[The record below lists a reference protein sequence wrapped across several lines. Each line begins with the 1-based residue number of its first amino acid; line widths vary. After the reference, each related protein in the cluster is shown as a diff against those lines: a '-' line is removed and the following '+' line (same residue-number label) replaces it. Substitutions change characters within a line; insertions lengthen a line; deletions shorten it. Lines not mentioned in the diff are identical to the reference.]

1 MINMKNTIIIICG
14 LLAIVFRLHSQG
26 IEIMLDETNTKTY
39 TEIFDSLFQNIDHR
53 KTSTGIIYD
62 RVFPFAG
69 LDWFNKEKPDTSSYN
84 HFLQAYSEIS
94 RAYTGK
100 SELPMEVRELR
111 RAIDRE
117 LNAEGNI
124 VPIGLLAYSFDKI
137 DTLSFEK
144 GKLTKENGRILP
156 NVSNHAELFT
166 TREVFVA
173 SPLIKTFSGNSIT
186 FMISPDWL
194 FSNINDKISRLEIDF
209 YDGSGFREFNFRK
222 EQFVKINYTKAGEKV
237 LAFKMKFDD
246 DEIIETKSSFN
257 LLLETKSTIP
267 NFPMDREVQI
277 DASITFPDYSG
288 NNFRGRGQA
297 TYIYANSNK
306 QLRKPIII
314 VDGFDPGDKR
324 NDFGTEKANGEPR
337 ESIWELFN
345 AEPYKM
351 AETLRNQGYDIVI
364 LNFHEY
370 DNEHGVE
377 IDGGADFI
385 ERNAFV
391 LVELINQV
399 NQTLTT
405 NGSNEELVVIGPS
418 MGGQVSRYALA
429 YMEQNNMD
437 HNTRLW
443 VSFDSPHPSN
453 NMSLGAKINYG
464 AQTFLEFFGIAGGQ
478 EEALHTWENTV
489 CSNAAKQM
497 LIRHRLQIHSSP
509 EYHAYHQTFTNN
521 MAQIGFPENLRKIAI
536 ANGSLNGTLFHNP
549 CQMAYEMEYKRLLT
563 RLGYAYIYQQPG
575 YGNSC
580 KVFEGRTK
588 LPGALV
594 WITMTTT
601 ITGNDN
607 TCSYDVAPGGT
618 LNTYLQIKENAA
630 KGGIDLDPNEALLES
645 HSFISTKSAFAFQ
658 GSDQDLAEPLHT
670 RNLVSTQETPFDS
683 YWAPLNKNMEHVSFD
698 EELIN
703 WLLEEIHG
711 PCPPRFFTNQFV
723 YSSITLNHCHT
734 VVRDVTIGRTQVRIG
749 NLTINS
755 QKSYC
760 SQWYKATYQCRKCPY
775 I

>member
-1 MINMKNTIIIICG
+1 
-14 LLAIVFRLHSQG
+14 
-26 IEIMLDETNTKTY
+26 
-39 TEIFDSLFQNIDHR
+39 
-53 KTSTGIIYD
+53 
-62 RVFPFAG
+62 
-69 LDWFNKEKPDTSSYN
+69 
-84 HFLQAYSEIS
+84 
-94 RAYTGK
+94 
-100 SELPMEVRELR
+100 MEVRELR

-156 NVSNHAELFT
+156 NVTDHAELFT

-173 SPLIKTFSGNSIT
+173 SPLVKTISAGSVT
-186 FMISPDWL
+186 FMISPNWL
-194 FSNINDKISRLEIDF
+194 FSNINNKIRNLEIDF
-209 YDGSGFREFNFRK
+209 YDGSGFRKFDIRK
-222 EQFVKINYTKAGEKV
+222 QQMVNINYAKGGKKV
-237 LAFKMKFDD
+237 LAFRMEFDD
-246 DEIIETKSSFN
+246 GEVIETKASFN
-257 LLLETKSTIP
+257 FKKEAFVKSSVPDLPFDSIHFYADIP
-267 NFPMDREVQI
+267 F
-277 DASITFPDYSG
+277 TDYSG
-288 NNFRGRGQA
+288 ERFVGKGHA
-297 TYIYANSNK
+297 TYIYSNENEIL
-306 QLRKPIII
+306 QKPIII
-314 VDGFDPGDKR
+314 VDGFDPGDVR
-324 NDFGTEKANGEPR
+324 NDFGRGFVNGEPR
-337 ESIWELFN
+337 TESIWELFN
-345 AEPYKM
+345 SAPYNL
-351 AETLRNQGYDIVI
+351 ADQLRHQGYDIII
-364 LNFHEY
+364 LNFPEY
-370 DNEHGVE
+370 FNQHGAK

-391 LVELINQV
+391 LVELINRV

-453 NMSLGAKINYG
+453 NMSLGANINYG

-683 YWAPLNKNMEHVSFD
+683 YWAPYNKNMGHVTFD

-755 QKSYC
+755 QKVDLEDNVIVRNGTKLHINAENVHI
-760 SQWYKATYQCRKCPY
+760 YKNFQAQLGSELV
-775 I
+775 IE